1 MLCHAVYLH
10 FQQSIS
16 YILALVLLVENTGVR
31 EKLIDLSQVT
41 KLSKYGIHVSQAT
54 TIDTSKK
61 RDSFTV

>member
-1 MLCHAVYLH
+1 MSLCLALRLFMLCHAVYLH

-41 KLSKYGIHVSQAT
+41 R
-54 TIDTSKK
+54 K
-61 RDSFTV
+61 RYNIMLYRVHIT